1 MAYRFMKQNQEQYS
15 ITKMA
20 KVFGVSRSGYI
31 SNIKKDT
38 EVRGY
43 GLNCETDMGYVLAES
58 G

>member
-1 MAYRFMKQNQEQYS
+1 MKQNQEQYS